1 MLVLAELVIQL
12 ARAALFACQARLDD
26 MGLPAQRAPLVGRLL
41 LGASARAR
49 CTVRS
54 DCSCAYFT
62 FSCEIVC
69 QYVWASG
76 LLSRVPVWS
85 GQVAQK
91 LASDNPYVMY
101 DGMVNVESLTTRADA
116 RNRAHRPRKF
126 MAKPACT
133 RGYVQ

>member
-1 MLVLAELVIQL
+1 MLVLAELVVEL

-54 DCSCAYFT
+54 NCSCAYFT
-62 FSCEIVC
+62 FLCEIVC

-76 LLSRVPVWS
+76 LLSRVPVWL

-91 LASDNPYVMY
+91 
-101 DGMVNVESLTTRADA
+101 
-116 RNRAHRPRKF
+116 
-126 MAKPACT
+126 ACQLPSICH
-133 RGYVQ
+133 V